1 MNRPVTIATR
11 STSQTQELGC
21 RLGQRAEKGDLLL
34 LTGALGAGKTT
45 FAQGIAWGLG
55 VQEYVHS
62 PTFLIVHVYPGRL
75 PLYHLD
81 LYRLDDPREV
91 EDLDLEEMLT
101 QGVCVVEWAEKALSL
116 FPPEHLRIEITET
129 PADGRK
135 LLLAPVGHRYVQLLE
150 AVRTPSTG

>member
-1 MNRPVTIATR
+1 MDHPFTIATR
-11 STSQTQELGC
+11 STSQTQELGR
-21 RLGQRAEKGDLLL
+21 RLGQRAEKGYLLL

-45 FAQGIAWGLG
+45 LAQGIAWGLG
-55 VQEYVHS
+55 VQEYAHS
-62 PTFLIVHVYPGRL
+62 PTFLIVHVYQGRL

-101 QGVCVVEWAEKALSL
+101 QGVCVVEWSEKALSL

-129 PADGRK
+129 PADGRE
-135 LLLAPVGHRYVQLLE
+135 LLLTPVGHRYVQLLE
-150 AVRTPSTG
+150 AVRSSATG